1 MKELFKYQK
10 KNIKC
15 RQHFTSKMTNRLE
28 GVAKLEELNV
38 LELKVFEYYL
48 LIKWKNNQLQ
58 IFGTSVILWGKN
70 MNLVLPGCSEANIM
84 REYCGFIDVIMPMN
98 SINPVYERNSQ
109 SRRKGSL
116 LKTINHIHPVFRT
129 SLRAW
134 HTPSTTQHTT
144 CNNSSSDKKFPI
156 IIIRQ
161 ISLPMK

>member
-58 IFGTSVILWGKN
+58 IFGTSVILWGKK
-70 MNLVLPGCSEANIM
+70 
-84 REYCGFIDVIMPMN
+84 
-98 SINPVYERNSQ
+98 YEFGLTWLLRGQYYEGISWLYRRYYAHEQHQ
-109 SRRKGSL
+109 SR
-116 LKTINHIHPVFRT
+116 I
-129 SLRAW
+129 
-134 HTPSTTQHTT
+134 
-144 CNNSSSDKKFPI
+144 
-156 IIIRQ
+156 
-161 ISLPMK
+161 